1 MTAAE
6 VMKSS
11 ETSEADRASGTDT
24 IFAAFVGPNHEL
36 YERTLAKMRA
46 KDPALRKLPLTWCWP
61 AFLITIPWLMY
72 RKLYGLAAGL
82 IGGVIA
88 ISLILPEISNTG
100 TAGCYVAFGMLAKT
114 TYVQHALK
122 RIQKLRSRA
131 TSEEELEELVKK
143 AGGVSIPGAVIG
155 TILFIGFNVLAFMS
169 SFAERG

>member
-1 MTAAE
+1 MAATE
-6 VMKSS
+6 VMNLS
-11 ETSEADRASGTDT
+11 ETPGADAASGADAV
-24 IFAAFVGPNHEL
+24 FKAFVGPNHEL

-46 KDPALRKLPLTWCWP
+46 KDPALRKPPLTWCWP
-61 AFLITIPWLMY
+61 AFLVTIPWLLY

-88 ISLILPEISNTG
+88 ISLILPDSSNTG
-100 TAGCYVAFGMLAKT
+100 MAACYTMIGMLAKS

-122 RIQKLRSRA
+122 KIQKLRSRA
-131 TSEEELEELVKK
+131 ASEEELETLVKM

-169 SFAERG
+169 SFAGRG

>member
-1 MTAAE
+1 MAAAE
-6 VMKSS
+6 VTDLL
-11 ETSEADRASGTDT
+11 ETPKGDVTSGIDAA
-24 IFAAFVGPNHEL
+24 FRAFVGPNHEL
-36 YERTLAKMRA
+36 YERTLVKMRA
-46 KDPALRKLPLTWCWP
+46 KDPALRKIPLTWCWP

-88 ISLILPEISNTG
+88 ISLLFPEISNTG
-100 TAGCYVAFGMLAKT
+100 TAGGFAAIGMLAKT
-114 TYVQHALK
+114 TYVQHAQK

-131 TSEEELEELVKK
+131 TSEEELEALVKR

-155 TILFIGFNVLAFMS
+155 TILFIGFNVLAFMT

>member
-1 MTAAE
+1 MAAAE
-6 VMKSS
+6 VLNPSGTPEADAAS
-11 ETSEADRASGTDT
+11 ETDAVFT
-24 IFAAFVGPNHEL
+24 AFVGPNHEL
-36 YERTLAKMRA
+36 YGRTLAKMRA
-46 KDPALRKLPLTWCWP
+46 KDPALRKLPLTWCWS

-88 ISLILPEISNTG
+88 ISLILPEISSTG
-100 TAGCYVAFGMLAKT
+100 TAGSYAVISMFAKT

-131 TSEEELEELVKK
+131 TSEEELETLVKR